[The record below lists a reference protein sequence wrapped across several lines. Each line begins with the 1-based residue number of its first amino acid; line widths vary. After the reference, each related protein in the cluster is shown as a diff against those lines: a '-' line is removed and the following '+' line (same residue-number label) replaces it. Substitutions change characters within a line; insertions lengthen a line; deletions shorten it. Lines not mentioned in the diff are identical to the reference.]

1 MRRDRMHGWWLGLH
15 TINVGHGISLVVS
28 AVEQRKQQRTRSLSR
43 TNQPSPTFCSQVKHH
58 E

>member
-1 MRRDRMHGWWLGLH
+1 MHGWWLGLH